1 LEWLTNPTVAF
12 STSYRRLTACFVL
25 RELALAVPTLF
36 HVNLNAFFLSIWT
49 AIRDP
54 RAEVRE
60 AATESL
66 SACLQLIAMRQTR
79 HRVQWYVCT
88 YDEQLLYK

>member
-1 LEWLTNPTVAF
+1 MA
-12 STSYRRLTACFVL
+12 ACFVL
-25 RELALAVPTLF
+25 KELAIAVPTLF

-54 RAEVRE
+54 RVDVRE

-79 HRVQWYVCT
+79 HRVQWYVHT
-88 YDEQLLYK
+88 LTSNSSIPAFVSQKIIMQVLQYI